1 MFSKSCEYGIKAT
14 LHIAH
19 QSQQSKYVSLKE
31 IAKAINSPEAFTA
44 KILQQLTH
52 SKIIISTRGAAGGF
66 KINENSLE
74 KIKLSH
80 IVNAIDGDDIYKGC
94 GLGLNVCNEAKPC
107 PVHHKFKVVRE
118 SLKTMLETTSIKEL
132 SNGLN
137 DGLTFLKR

>member
-19 QSQQSKYVSLKE
+19 QSQRGECVSLKE

-52 SKIIISTRGAAGGF
+52 SKIIISIRGAAGGF
-66 KINENSLE
+66 KIKETALE

-80 IVNAIDGDDIYKGC
+80 IVNAIDGDEIYKGC
-94 GLGLNVCNEAKPC
+94 GLGLDVCNEAKPC
-107 PVHHKFKVVRE
+107 PVHYKFKAVRE
-118 SLKTMLETTSIKEL
+118 GLKTMLETTSIKEL
-132 SNGLN
+132 STGLN
-137 DGLTFLKR
+137 EGLTFLKR